1 MKAFAKLK
9 KPIII
14 TLLVALAVSYY
25 VYLTHR
31 KVDNSEKMASE
42 SVQSELLSRDMNK
55 NYPSDYYDVV
65 DYFTSMQKVCY
76 KEDISD
82 DEIVGFVQHMRAML
96 DDELLSK
103 NGNDYQSYLTRF
115 KDEIEAYKSKEQYI
129 NEYQIQRRRDI
140 TQYTMDSKNY
150 AEVSVKYYVR
160 TGSKLTVMYQ
170 KYTLRKGTDS
180 KWKILFWE
188 LSDGADMKDE

>member
-65 DYFTSMQKVCY
+65 DYFTSIQKVCY

-129 NEYQIQRRRDI
+129 NEYQMQGRRDI
-140 TQYTMDSKNY
+140 TQYTMDSRNY
-150 AEVSVKYYVR
+150 AEVSVKYYIR

>member
-1 MKAFAKLK
+1 MKALAKLK

-129 NEYQIQRRRDI
+129 NEYQMQRRRDI

>member
-65 DYFTSMQKVCY
+65 DYFTSIQKVCY

-129 NEYQIQRRRDI
+129 NEYQMQRRRDI

-150 AEVSVKYYVR
+150 AEVSVKYYIR

-170 KYTLRKGTDS
+170 KYTLRKGIDS

>member
-129 NEYQIQRRRDI
+129 NEYQMQRRRDI

>member
-1 MKAFAKLK
+1 
-9 KPIII
+9 
-14 TLLVALAVSYY
+14 
-25 VYLTHR
+25 
-31 KVDNSEKMASE
+31 MASE

-65 DYFTSMQKVCY
+65 DYFTSIQKVCY

-129 NEYQIQRRRDI
+129 NEYQMQRRRDI
-140 TQYTMDSKNY
+140 TQYTMDSRNY
-150 AEVSVKYYVR
+150 AEVSVKYYIR

>member
-129 NEYQIQRRRDI
+129 NEYQMQRRRDI
-140 TQYTMDSKNY
+140 TQYTMDSRNY
-150 AEVSVKYYVR
+150 AEVSVKYYIR

>member
-129 NEYQIQRRRDI
+129 NEYQMQRRRDI

-150 AEVSVKYYVR
+150 AEVSVKYYIR

-188 LSDGADMKDE
+188 LSDGADMIDE

>member
-76 KEDISD
+76 KENISD

-129 NEYQIQRRRDI
+129 NEYQMQRRRDI

>member
-129 NEYQIQRRRDI
+129 NEYQMQRRRDI

-150 AEVSVKYYVR
+150 AEVSVKYYIR

>member
-65 DYFTSMQKVCY
+65 DYFTSIQKVCY

-103 NGNDYQSYLTRF
+103 NSNDYQSYLTRF

-129 NEYQIQRRRDI
+129 NEYQMQRRRDI
-140 TQYTMDSKNY
+140 TQYTMDSRNY
-150 AEVSVKYYVR
+150 AEVSVKYYIR

>member
-103 NGNDYQSYLTRF
+103 SGNDYQSYLTRF

-129 NEYQIQRRRDI
+129 NEYQMQRRRDI

-150 AEVSVKYYVR
+150 AEVSVKYYIR

>member
-65 DYFTSMQKVCY
+65 DYFTSIQKVCY

-129 NEYQIQRRRDI
+129 NEYQMQRRRDI
-140 TQYTMDSKNY
+140 TQYTMDSRNY
-150 AEVSVKYYVR
+150 AEVSVKYYIR

>member
-65 DYFTSMQKVCY
+65 DYFTSIQKVCY

-129 NEYQIQRRRDI
+129 NEYQMQRRRDI

-150 AEVSVKYYVR
+150 AEVSVKYYIR

>member
-65 DYFTSMQKVCY
+65 DYFTSIQKVCY

-103 NGNDYQSYLTRF
+103 SGNDYQSYLTRF

-150 AEVSVKYYVR
+150 AEVSVKYYIR

>member
-129 NEYQIQRRRDI
+129 NEYQLQRRRDI

>member
-65 DYFTSMQKVCY
+65 DYFTSIQKVCY

-129 NEYQIQRRRDI
+129 NEYQLQRRRDI

-150 AEVSVKYYVR
+150 AEVSVKYYIR

>member
-65 DYFTSMQKVCY
+65 DYFTSIQKVCY

-129 NEYQIQRRRDI
+129 NEYQMQRRRDI
-140 TQYTMDSKNY
+140 TQYTMDSRNY

>member
-65 DYFTSMQKVCY
+65 DYFTSIQKVCY

-129 NEYQIQRRRDI
+129 N
-140 TQYTMDSKNY
+140 
-150 AEVSVKYYVR
+150 
-160 TGSKLTVMYQ
+160 
-170 KYTLRKGTDS
+170 
-180 KWKILFWE
+180 
-188 LSDGADMKDE
+188 